1 MAEIEYPKHIL
12 PKVGWRVGITGGEIR
27 SLCENAVIGRRMDGP
42 IEDYT
47 EKRLGELCL
56 KSDALV
62 LDSIPNLSTNLLGTV
77 FQYEDFRFK
86 QKGEGKDIWD
96 GSKETYS
103 LINSQ
108 NYDIHTENMSVIG
121 WNLIELDGVTFPYKR
136 VFLRG
141 KDYKEF
147 KDKAE
152 KSAEDIYLE
161 EFEKLP
167 VDDNKI
173 RYKEMEGKIMLI
185 HMPTNLNYWHFTI
198 DLFPFEDKAKA
209 IKNAKSS
216 WREMMA
222 YNVRDILYN
231 TFLIISEDSDYPK
244 IFNWGNL
251 VTHEFE

>member
-1 MAEIEYPKHIL
+1 MAENEYPKHIL
-12 PKVGWRVGITGGEIR
+12 PEVGWRVGITGGEIR
-27 SLCENAVIGRRMDGP
+27 SLCEDAVIGRRMDGS

-47 EKRLGELCL
+47 EQRLGELYL

-77 FQYEDFRFK
+77 FRYEDFRFK
-86 QKGEGKDIWD
+86 QKEKGKDSWD
-96 GSKETYS
+96 GVSEPDD
-103 LINSQ
+103 LISNQ
-108 NYDIHTENMSVIG
+108 NYEKHTGQMSVIG
-121 WNLIELDGVTFPYKR
+121 WEIKELDGVTFPYKR
-136 VFLRG
+136 NFP
-141 KDYKEF
+141 KEADYKAF
-147 KDKAE
+147 KDK
-152 KSAEDIYLE
+152 AEDIYLE
-161 EFEKLP
+161 EFGKLP